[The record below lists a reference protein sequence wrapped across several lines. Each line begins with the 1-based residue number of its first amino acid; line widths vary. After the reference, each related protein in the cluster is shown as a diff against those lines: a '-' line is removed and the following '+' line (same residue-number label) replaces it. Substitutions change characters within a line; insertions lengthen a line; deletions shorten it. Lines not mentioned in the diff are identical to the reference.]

1 MSVYEVDYSRQ
12 TEVIP
17 GNHYVLLM
25 PCSEV
30 CMHMGIADTVQSV
43 LAKENGVYL
52 DDGRGPHIT
61 FGEAGIYTRHWEN
74 HPLWGTPHTYRFT
87 YGMKLTSADD

>member
-12 TEVIP
+12 TPVYH

-30 CMHMGIADTVQSV
+30 CMYMGIADTVQSV
-43 LAKENGVYL
+43 LVKENGVYL
-52 DDGRGPHIT
+52 DNGRGPHLT
-61 FGEAGIYTRHWEN
+61 FGEAGVYSSVDRC
-74 HPLWGTPHTYRFT
+74 PHSGEPVQVRYV
-87 YGMKLTSADD
+87 YGMKMPA